1 MTFVIPYPSVDPE
14 LIRLGPLVIRWY
26 SLAYIAGLLIAW
38 RYLWFLAK
46 RPPGAASKT
55 DIDDFLVWATL
66 GVILGGRA
74 GHVLFYGGTYY
85 LYNPLAILRVWE
97 GGMSFHG
104 GLLGVA
110 AAEIWFCRKRRIKL
124 LPLADIV
131 ACAAP
136 IGLFLGRLA
145 NFINGELYGRVSDV
159 SWAMVFPHGGL
170 APRHPSQLYEAG
182 LEGVALFVILY
193 LLWRRQSLRSR
204 PGFLAGAF
212 LAGYG
217 AFRSFAEFFREPG
230 DGYVGVLTAGQ
241 ALSVPMVLLGLYLVF
256 RSFRRE
262 TAK

>member
-1 MTFVIPYPSVDPE
+1 MLFVIPYPSVDPV
-14 LIRLGPLVIRWY
+14 LIELGPLAIRWY

-38 RYLWFLAK
+38 RYLRFLAK
-46 RPPGAASKT
+46 PPPPVASKT
-55 DIDDFLVWATL
+55 DIDDFLVWATM

-85 LYNPLAILRVWE
+85 LYDPLAILRVWE

-110 AAEIWFCRKRRIKL
+110 AAGAWFCRKRRVKF

-170 APRHPSQLYEAG
+170 AARHPSQLYEAG

-193 LLWRRQSLRSR
+193 LLWRRQSLRQR
-204 PGFLAGAF
+204 PGFLVGAF
-212 LAGYG
+212 LANYG
-217 AFRSFAEFFREPG
+217 ALRSFAEFFREPG
-230 DGYVGVLTAGQ
+230 DGHVGVLTAGQ
-241 ALSVPMVLLGLYLVF
+241 ALSAPMILLGLYLIF
-256 RSFRRE
+256 RSLRRE